1 MASSDYL
8 YTPHS
13 LFRSDVIF
21 LTAPKLYWGQSV
33 GMPISVQRTV
43 SMDPHVIIIAGS
55 NAEQRVVVPSERW
68 INP

>member
-1 MASSDYL
+1 
-8 YTPHS
+8 
-13 LFRSDVIF
+13 
-21 LTAPKLYWGQSV
+21 
-33 GMPISVQRTV
+33 MPISVQRTV